1 MRVRASRR
9 VRTCRRV
16 RRDSGLNSA
25 IGRGQLQQRHSVAPL
40 YLRAV
45 IAVIL
50 CWLACRVSVSEERSM
65 KALVSILALSL
76 VVAFSAPAFAG
87 APKTEAACKKAG
99 MQWDATTKKCTKG
112 M

>member
-25 IGRGQLQQRHSVAPL
+25 IGRGQLRQRHSVAPP
-40 YLRAV
+40 YLR
-45 IAVIL
+45 AVIL
-50 CWLACRVSVSEERSM
+50 CWLASRVPEIGGDNQM

-99 MQWDATTKKCTKG
+99 MQWDATAKKCTKG